1 MYFLCIFVVKL
12 MVVDMKKLILMFFI
26 GTLSLVAQHKN
37 KSNIAKI
44 VVRGVVLS
52 YNKTDKIM
60 SLYAKN
66 SVFTTNDPNMKVKIE
81 VYRNFSLKMVM
92 DNGVTES
99 LHESF
104 FTHEGY
110 FYDDFWAFFTIR
122 PSYCVEITSNT
133 KFEFKNVDRNA
144 EYILSVSDICDDKYE
159 TNIKT
164 GSIIIN

>member
-37 KSNIAKI
+37 KSNITKI
-44 VVRGVVLS
+44 VVRGVELS
-52 YNKTDKIM
+52 YNKTNKTM
-60 SLYAKN
+60 VLYAKN
-66 SVFTTNDPNMKVKIE
+66 SIFATTDPDMQVKIE
-81 VYRNFSLKMVM
+81 VYRDFSLKIVM
-92 DNGVTES
+92 GDGVTKS

-110 FYDDFWAFFTIR
+110 FYEDFWAFFTIR
-122 PSYCVEITSNT
+122 PPYCVEIKSNT
-133 KFEFKNVDRNA
+133 KFEFKKVDRNT

-164 GSIIIN
+164 GSIIID